1 MGTVALD
8 EMRFCGDYCRLEGAQ
23 GRLHDLE
30 TTAAH
35 ERTTVVT
42 LEANKNK
49 TASEVRRLESN
60 LAAAESEL
68 NALRERLRE
77 LNSQK
82 MQLTNALQV
91 KGSKLLQ

>member
-1 MGTVALD
+1 M
-8 EMRFCGDYCRLEGAQ
+8 
-23 GRLHDLE
+23 E
-30 TTAAH
+30 TTAAQ

-49 TASEVRRLESN
+49 TASEVRHLESN

-68 NALRERLRE
+68 AALRERLRE

-82 MQLTNALQV
+82 MQLANALQV
-91 KGSKLLQ
+91 